1 MKHVRTRLR
10 ALLAAVEAEAERNSV
25 FAAELS
31 HALGIVD
38 GTESSAPKLKARK
51 AQRRSKGAFNPMDA
65 LRDAGENGLRR
76 ELASLN
82 IEQLKD
88 IIAENGMDQ
97 RKLAMKWK
105 SADRLTDLI
114 VTTAHARIVRGDVFR

>member
-1 MKHVRTRLR
+1 MKHLRTRLR
-10 ALLAAVEAEAERNSV
+10 ALLNAIEAEADRNPS

-31 HALGIVD
+31 QALGIDD
-38 GTESSAPKLKARK
+38 GEAPPPKPRARK
-51 AQRRSKGAFNPMDA
+51 TQRRNKGAFNPMDV

-76 ELASLN
+76 ELASLD

-114 VTTAHARIVRGDVFR
+114 VTTAQGRVVRGDVFR